1 MKLIIVYF
9 RNTAPQQS
17 NSENVL
23 ASVYNASEIP
33 LLENRLELLNEKQA
47 RRYIVPQII
56 RDICERTGKLVS
68 KVKWGDASFEP
79 SFWANDLA
87 PWSQVT
93 NIAHP
98 QKTKFG
104 TCTSEILK
112 EGIQ

>member
-56 RDICERTGKLVS
+56 GDICERTGKLVS
-68 KVKWGDASFEP
+68 KVKWGDPAYEP
-79 SFWANDLA
+79 SFWTNDLA
-87 PWSQVT
+87 D
-93 NIAHP
+93 
-98 QKTKFG
+98 
-104 TCTSEILK
+104 
-112 EGIQ
+112 